1 MILLSTMKNTVNNM
15 IAPHMV
21 GVQDFD
27 LCNFSKMV
35 AFQIVASLLIC
46 LPNLKST
53 KRRIKLGINT
63 NHTRNVAIQNV
74 KINTKCDSIKCNF

>member
-1 MILLSTMKNTVNNM
+1 M

-21 GVQDFD
+21 GVHDFD

-46 LPNLKST
+46 FQSLKST
-53 KRRIKLGINT
+53 SKFIKLGIKT
-63 NHTRNVAIQNV
+63 NQTRNVAIQNV
-74 KINTKCDSIKCNF
+74 NISTK